1 MKGRDQSTSRA
12 EEIRPEETSDCSN
25 ITNKELKDLLS
36 TLITKVEENLG
47 GQLTSLEAVFNEKM
61 AVVEARVND
70 IEDRVSEWRKSIQRK
85 SLIWRPKWM
94 NWKNTYITQQEAIS
108 RKYNLLV
115 YGIPKQEK
123 ENPLE
128 VLNKFLL
135 NEFQMEKAEV
145 DSLIIQNA
153 HRIPRNP
160 DNRSRRWHQK
170 LLSLNL
176 PV

>member
-61 AVVEARVND
+61 AVFEARVND
-70 IEDRVSEWRKSIQRK
+70 IEDRVSEMEKVDTEKIAHLEAK
-85 SLIWRPKWM
+85 VNELKE
-94 NWKNTYITQQEAIS
+94 YITQQEAKS

-135 NEFQMEKAEV
+135 NELQMEKAEV